1 MCGLNDLV
9 HRHSS
14 CLCTCKINSGD
25 IFVMNE
31 KNNDKKSSREL
42 FLFTAEGR
50 KAVMEYMRNLTPQ
63 VLVGSAW
70 VVFAVRSMQLSFS
83 WKTLIFWGV
92 TCGMVV
98 LFFYIVI
105 SNMTD
110 FINKIT
116 EHMEKKVKGI
126 DGFQPCENPY
136 NFQIWIRHLGKTLKL
151 VYENEKILF
160 VEFFLAIFF
169 LITPT
174 IIVFLIAA
182 KQADDLYR
190 SLIGG

>member
-1 MCGLNDLV
+1 
-9 HRHSS
+9 
-14 CLCTCKINSGD
+14 
-25 IFVMNE
+25 MNE
-31 KNNDKKSSREL
+31 KNNNDKKSSREL

-83 WKTLIFWGV
+83 WQTLVFWCV
-92 TCGMVV
+92 TCAMVL
-98 LFFYIVI
+98 LFFYIVT
-105 SNMTD
+105 SNMVM
-110 FINKIT
+110 FIN
-116 EHMEKKVKGI
+116 ESSHHMDNRIKGI
-126 DGFQPCENPY
+126 EGYTACENPY
-136 NFQIWIRHLGKTLKL
+136 GFKVWIRHLRKTLKL
-151 VYENEKILF
+151 VYKNEKILF
-160 VEFFLAIFF
+160 VEFILTIFF